1 MKQYYYYYTPL
12 MDPCRNPAND
22 VIRKPFKMTVIKG
35 PHFFRSMQILF
46 GVENEFC
53 ASCRVPYVGVL
64 KTRDPCPA
72 YVGLY
77 LKFINRTLSP
87 SVIAVLRTRV
97 PIEEGN
103 LT

>member
-53 ASCRVPYVGVL
+53 ASCRVPYLGVL
-64 KTRDPCPA
+64 KTRDPCPT
-72 YVGLY
+72 YVGL
-77 LKFINRTLSP
+77 LKVLLMNFRSECHCRSTHSNANR
-87 SVIAVLRTRV
+87 
-97 PIEEGN
+97 GG
-103 LT
+103 